1 MKLDNFHKD
10 DSVLLVGEGNFSF
23 AASLARKKLEINITA
38 TCYESEMIHETG
50 RKNIEYLV
58 NNGLYFYKI
67 FLNYKIESN
76 TYFSNK
82 KAQNEKVSMIF
93 VSGVEVLLGVDATKL
108 SNTKSLKNEFFDK
121 IIFNFPH
128 SGGKMRIEKNRDLL
142 KRFFIS
148 AKDALKLNGVVIIS
162 LCNGQSGTNF
172 DSPMRRWDDSWKLI
186 EMAAYG
192 DFKLSHAEPFDFSIY
207 EEYSVTGYRSLEK
220 GFNTD
225 KCISFHFEL
234 SPFEIEHLRT
244 FENLELSSY
253 KANQA
258 CYAELVGNSST
269 TKELLPCLVRYK
281 FDVTFSIDSSFSEQE
296 FYILVNKYVGNIV
309 EDVQFLSSY
318 ESKDDDVIKKKTR
331 TYRITYNNR
340 NIPLYKERALHVHTK
355 ILADLL
361 EQNLNVKV
369 DR

>member
-1 MKLDNFHKD
+1 M
-10 DSVLLVGEGNFSF
+10 
-23 AASLARKKLEINITA
+23 
-38 TCYESEMIHETG
+38 
-50 RKNIEYLV
+50 
-58 NNGLYFYKI
+58 
-67 FLNYKIESN
+67 
-76 TYFSNK
+76 
-82 KAQNEKVSMIF
+82 NEKVSVFF
-93 VSGVEVLLGVDATKL
+93 VTGVKVLLGVDATKL

-148 AKDALKLNGVVIIS
+148 ASDSLKLNGVVIVS

-172 DSPMRRWDDSWKLI
+172 DSPVRRWDDSWKLI

-207 EEYSVTGYRSLEK
+207 EEYCVTGYRSLEK

-225 KCISFHFEL
+225 KCTSFHFKL
-234 SPFEIEHLRT
+234 SPFETKHLEPS
-244 FENLELSSY
+244 ENLDLSICEPNRFSY
-253 KANQA
+253 AD
-258 CYAELVGNSST
+258 LVRNT
-269 TKELLPCLVRYK
+269 LTNDDLLPCLITYK
-281 FDVTFSIDSSFSEQE
+281 FDVTFSIDPSYNEQE
-296 FYILVNKYVGNIV
+296 FYSVVYKNIGNIV

-318 ESKDDDVIKKKTR
+318 ESKEDDVVKKKTK
-331 TYRITYNNR
+331 TYGITYSNR
-340 NIPLYKERALHVHTK
+340 NILLYKERALYVHTK

-361 EQNLNVKV
+361 EHNLNVKV